1 MASYNKKQDF
11 EQWLSEHDPDSKK
24 YKYRDKS
31 AYSYIREQKETAS
44 IPRTR
49 EVERAYAE
57 NPAGWENS
65 KNMQAASVVPRA
77 EDYRAAAYA
86 YSVRG
91 RQQKPIATSRN
102 PRSSYYNPNWQ
113 KEINEREA
121 QKRQA
126 AQVAADNRAAEHA
139 ARIQQ
144 RSNAITSIMQRYA
157 SAPDFESGI
166 EKGKALYSNTQGQS
180 GEKTPSFMD
189 IYSGA
194 LNPGSISPKTA
205 RGLVKQGERQQLDA
219 MSEDEKNIYYY
230 LLGTKGDAAANEFK
244 SLLDD
249 ELNRRIG
256 TAQAEQA
263 EILGTAGVLPFVAG
277 VESSYAGAAQA
288 LLAALGSEKTVP
300 RSPYQYA
307 YQAWRER
314 IAQQEN
320 NKIGLR
326 GIAND
331 LGYTVGNMLPGM
343 ELSAAMGGLGA
354 PSKLASALGSG
365 SIGLSSGGN
374 AYREGRDMGYSHNEA
389 ITYGAL
395 TGASEAGLQY
405 LLGGVSKLGAGVTS
419 GKVANVVSKA
429 LDKVVKNKAVADT
442 VARYVADMGSEATEE
457 YLQSVLEPVFRNI
470 AAGEN
475 NDIDLLS
482 DEALYSAMMGALTAG
497 LFNAPEMASG
507 INNARSTAVAEHLEP
522 SNAQLKYFTPE
533 EASDPR
539 QSRSRMGAYAKEFGD
554 VLNSTSPDPAR
565 MREMQDIVSEYNT
578 LRAMNRA
585 DAIEQAATQAA
596 RTQEPATVQRAAEM
610 AAKAA
615 QTQPPTNIQEAAAQA
630 AEKAAQSPLEGRAS
644 NNAAALAKTAQNG
657 VATRHTATTS
667 NGNAV
672 SVGSIVESD
681 NGLYVR
687 LSDGTTAQLPDVEF
701 DDPNINALYERA
713 ADFDVD
719 TANALVN
726 NYTGETSVDNYL
738 RGFNSVY
745 LSGKQGYEYAKAV
758 GDSVYARHYLNDNAR
773 MAAFR
778 AGQAAYQSSRAN
790 SIAGQQGNNVRPQAK
805 AEYEAGVNREYSDRK
820 LTSSQRKQIYLPKC
834 MRRLWV
840 YMCAGI

>member
-65 KNMQAASVVPRA
+65 KNRQAASVVPRA
-77 EDYRAAAYA
+77 EDYRAAAGA
-86 YSVRG
+86 YSARS
-91 RQQKPIATSRN
+91 RQQKPTATSRN

-166 EKGKALYSNTQGQS
+166 EKGKALYSNTQEQS

-194 LNPGSISPKTA
+194 LNPGSISPKAA

-244 SLLDD
+244 SLLED

-419 GKVANVVSKA
+419 GKVGNVVSKA

-497 LFNAPEMASG
+497 VLNAPEMVSG

-539 QSRSRMGAYAKEFGD
+539 KSRSRMEAYAKEFGD
-554 VLNSTSPDPAR
+554 VLNNTSPDPAR

-596 RTQEPATVQRAAEM
+596 ARASQAQPPENIRQAASQAAENAAQSVQEQSPVDIQREAAQGVAGNEVEPSAAAHRTPANENINRVAEA

-630 AEKAAQSPLEGRAS
+630 AEKAVQSAIKPETKNNTTPTAKEPTTGVATNETAAQPEA
-644 NNAAALAKTAQNG
+644 NQETDKAKTA
-657 VATRHTATTS
+657 ATAL
-667 NGNAV
+667 
-672 SVGSIVESD
+672 D
-681 NGLYVR
+681 NI
-687 LSDGTTAQLPDVEF
+687 T
-701 DDPNINALYERA
+701 
-713 ADFDVD
+713 
-719 TANALVN
+719 
-726 NYTGETSVDNYL
+726 
-738 RGFNSVY
+738 
-745 LSGKQGYEYAKAV
+745 KA
-758 GDSVYARHYLNDNAR
+758 GAMNT
-773 MAAFR
+773 
-778 AGQAAYQSSRAN
+778 
-790 SIAGQQGNNVRPQAK
+790 P
-805 AEYEAGVNREYSDRK
+805 YEAVADAYKEMVS
-820 LTSSQRKQIYLPKC
+820 T
-834 MRRLWV
+834 
-840 YMCAGI
+840 

>member
-24 YKYRDKS
+24 YKYMDKI

-65 KNMQAASVVPRA
+65 KNMQAASVVPRT

-86 YSVRG
+86 YSGRG

-121 QKRQA
+121 QKRQT

-194 LNPGSISPKTA
+194 LNPGRISPKAA
-205 RGLVKQGERQQLDA
+205 RGLVKQGERRQFDA
-219 MSEDEKNIYYY
+219 MSEDEKNISYY

-343 ELSAAMGGLGA
+343 
-354 PSKLASALGSG
+354 
-365 SIGLSSGGN
+365 
-374 AYREGRDMGYSHNEA
+374 
-389 ITYGAL
+389 
-395 TGASEAGLQY
+395 
-405 LLGGVSKLGAGVTS
+405 
-419 GKVANVVSKA
+419 
-429 LDKVVKNKAVADT
+429 
-442 VARYVADMGSEATEE
+442 
-457 YLQSVLEPVFRNI
+457 
-470 AAGEN
+470 
-475 NDIDLLS
+475 
-482 DEALYSAMMGALTAG
+482 
-497 LFNAPEMASG
+497 
-507 INNARSTAVAEHLEP
+507 
-522 SNAQLKYFTPE
+522 
-533 EASDPR
+533 
-539 QSRSRMGAYAKEFGD
+539 
-554 VLNSTSPDPAR
+554 
-565 MREMQDIVSEYNT
+565 
-578 LRAMNRA
+578 
-585 DAIEQAATQAA
+585 
-596 RTQEPATVQRAAEM
+596 
-610 AAKAA
+610 
-615 QTQPPTNIQEAAAQA
+615 
-630 AEKAAQSPLEGRAS
+630 
-644 NNAAALAKTAQNG
+644 
-657 VATRHTATTS
+657 
-667 NGNAV
+667 
-672 SVGSIVESD
+672 
-681 NGLYVR
+681 
-687 LSDGTTAQLPDVEF
+687 
-701 DDPNINALYERA
+701 
-713 ADFDVD
+713 
-719 TANALVN
+719 
-726 NYTGETSVDNYL
+726 
-738 RGFNSVY
+738 
-745 LSGKQGYEYAKAV
+745 
-758 GDSVYARHYLNDNAR
+758 
-773 MAAFR
+773 
-778 AGQAAYQSSRAN
+778 
-790 SIAGQQGNNVRPQAK
+790 
-805 AEYEAGVNREYSDRK
+805 
-820 LTSSQRKQIYLPKC
+820 
-834 MRRLWV
+834 
-840 YMCAGI
+840 